1 MKRLRHL
8 PVFVAFFLSILGGM
22 VALTGKFDAAAAGSA
37 AFAALVVTLL
47 LRRAEPGTW

>member
-22 VALTGKFDAAAAGSA
+22 AARTGDIDAAAVGSA
-37 AFAALVVTLL
+37 AFAALVATLL
-47 LRRAEPGTW
+47 LRRAEPGFW